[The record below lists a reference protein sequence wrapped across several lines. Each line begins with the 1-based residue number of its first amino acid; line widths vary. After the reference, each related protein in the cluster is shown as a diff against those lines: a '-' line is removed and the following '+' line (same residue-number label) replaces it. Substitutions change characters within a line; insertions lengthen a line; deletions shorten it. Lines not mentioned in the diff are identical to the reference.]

1 MLNNIASSKP
11 ALGGVVSADN
21 NAVGISAVVADR
33 PYILGSA
40 VTKIVPLDDK
50 IKPLGVVGKGATIA
64 GVMALGINQ
73 IPARG
78 FFVDSGFDSG
88 WNNIGFKGAFWCALD
103 LKNFN
108 ATDFADFINTKT
120 FSLSV
125 DKNGVFSIAKT
136 MPADNE
142 EVTNGVVLG
151 VHSGIIQEAL
161 DKSITIGANT
171 YEFKYPNGIGAI
183 CIAL

>member
-1 MLNNIASSKP
+1 MLQNIASSKP

-21 NAVGISAVVADR
+21 NAVGISAVIADR

-50 IKPLGVVGKGATIA
+50 VKPLGVVGKGANIA

-73 IPARG
+73 IPPRG

-88 WNNIGFKGAFWCALD
+88 WNNVGFRGAFWCALN
-103 LKNFN
+103 LANFN
-108 ATDFADFINTKT
+108 ATDFADFINTKD
-120 FSLSV
+120 FKLSV
-125 DKNGVFSIAKT
+125 DKNGVFSVSKADI
-136 MPADNE
+136 ADNE
-142 EVTNGVVLG
+142 NVLNGIVLA

-161 DKSITIGANT
+161 DKTITIGANT
-171 YEFKYPNGIGAI
+171 YEFKYPNCIGAV